1 MEKEKEQKEAG
12 DKAKSGNYELLYI
25 LANKYSEDEAKE
37 ISEKV
42 KKIITENGGKINLF
56 DYWGKKKLAY
66 QVKGYKHGY
75 YVLIEFENETKNI
88 ERINML
94 LRNSG
99 DILRHQIVVKIIKT
113 AEQLAVEQKISEKIA
128 AKKIEQKEEEQQA
141 KKEKEEK
148 PKKKK
153 EKVDIEK
160 LDEKLD
166 NILDTNDLL

>member
-1 MEKEKEQKEAG
+1 MSQEKKETV
-12 DKAKSGNYELLYI
+12 NYELLYI

-42 KKIITENGGKINLF
+42 KKIISENGGKINLF
-56 DYWGKKKLAY
+56 DDWGKKKLAY
-66 QVKGYKHGY
+66 PVKGYKHGY
-75 YVLIEFENETKNI
+75 YALVEFENETKNI

-113 AEQLAVEQKISEKIA
+113 AKQLEAEKKISEKIA
-128 AKKIEQKEEEQQA
+128 AKKIEQKKEEEQQA
-141 KKEKEEK
+141 KKEEEK
-148 PKKKK
+148 PKRKK

-166 NILDTNDLL
+166 NILDTDDLL

>member
-1 MEKEKEQKEAG
+1 MTTEIMEK
-12 DKAKSGNYELLYI
+12 STYELLYI
-25 LANKYSEDEAKE
+25 LPNKYSEDEAKG
-37 ISEKV
+37 ISDKV
-42 KKIITENGGKINLF
+42 KAIIAENGGKIILF
-56 DYWGKKKLAY
+56 DDWGKKKLAY

-75 YVLIEFENETKNI
+75 YILIEFENETKNL

-99 DILRHQIVVKIIKT
+99 DILRHQILLKIIKT
-113 AEQLAVEQKISEKIA
+113 TEQLEAEKKIAEKIA
-128 AKKIEQKEEEQQA
+128 AKKMAQKAEEEQEQA
-141 KKEKEEK
+141 KKEAEEK

-153 EKVDIEK
+153 EKLDMEK